1 MGLLLLL
8 PPVAAL
14 LAGLAAAAPRPAVPS
29 PSGPRPGPRPLAA
42 LSVAAT
48 RLSGVVVSAILLATG
63 VALLVHR
70 GAVPTLGG
78 DLLRADA
85 LSALMLT
92 VVGAVG
98 LTATWAGLEPRRSP
112 ATSAQGSGATR
123 SERRYAAL
131 VCVFLGAMAIAVT
144 TDNLGVLWV
153 AVEAT
158 TIATAFLV
166 GHRGGARSLEAAWK
180 YVVLGSVGIAI
191 ALLGTVL
198 LYAASR
204 SAGEPTLSWTR
215 LVSGEPPLDPALVK
229 VAAGLAVLGFATK
242 AGLAPMHSW
251 LPDAHSQAPAPVSGL
266 MSGVLLAVAFYAI
279 LRVRAVA
286 AVVIGP
292 GLVRGLLLVAGL
304 GSLAVAGA
312 LILRQRDHKRM
323 LAYSSIE
330 HMGVL
335 AVGAA
340 VGGPVAL
347 AAVLLHLVGH
357 GLAKA
362 SLFVVAGRML
372 ASEGTTTIAQI
383 RGLLSR
389 RADLAVPLVVGM
401 AALLGFPPFALF
413 FSEVAIVLAG
423 WRAGLGWAMAL
434 VVALLLLV
442 VAGLVRATAAMTLG
456 HADQAPAVHDERTT
470 TTTSAPDGSAP
481 VAVATPAPP
490 PAPALAPPQAH
501 GADRGPVLPL
511 VLALGTTAVIGF
523 VASPVGDVLTRAAA
537 VLGLS

>member
-29 PSGPRPGPRPLAA
+29 PKGPRSGIRPLTAVSAA
-42 LSVAAT
+42 TT
-48 RLSGVVVSAILLATG
+48 RLSGVLVSAILLATG

-70 GAVPTLGG
+70 GAVPTFGD

-98 LTATWAGLEPRRSP
+98 LTATWAGLEPRTSP
-112 ATSAQGSGATR
+112 STSGATR

-204 SAGEPTLSWTR
+204 SAGEATLSWTR
-215 LVSGEPPLDPALVK
+215 LASGQLPLDPALVK

-279 LRVRAVA
+279 LRVRAIA

-292 GLVRGLLLVAGL
+292 GLVRGLLLAAGL

-347 AAVLLHLVGH
+347 AAVLLHLIGH

-372 ASEGTTTIAQI
+372 ASEGTTTIAQV

-389 RADLAVPLVVGM
+389 RADLAVPLVIGM

-434 VVALLLLV
+434 VVALLLVV

-456 HADQAPAVHDERTT
+456 RAEQVHPVHDE
-470 TTTSAPDGSAP
+470 
-481 VAVATPAPP
+481 
-490 PAPALAPPQAH
+490 PQAH
-501 GADRGPVLPL
+501 GADRGPTLPL
-511 VLALGTTAVIGF
+511 ALALGTTAVIGF